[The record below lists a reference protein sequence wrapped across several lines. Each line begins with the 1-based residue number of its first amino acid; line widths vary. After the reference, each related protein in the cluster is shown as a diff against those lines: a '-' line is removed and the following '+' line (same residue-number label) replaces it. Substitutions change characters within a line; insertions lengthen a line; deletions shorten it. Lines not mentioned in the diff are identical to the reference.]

1 MGLHGGELKLPL
13 PLIPIMERDIQ
24 GSYVGSPSDMSE
36 LMELVSNNKIDPIPV
51 QVRNISEVSKTLE
64 DLKNG
69 NIVGRASLIHSQ

>member
-1 MGLHGGELKLPL
+1 
-13 PLIPIMERDIQ
+13 
-24 GSYVGSPSDMSE
+24 MSE
-36 LMELVSNNKIDPIPV
+36 LMELVRDNKIDPIPV